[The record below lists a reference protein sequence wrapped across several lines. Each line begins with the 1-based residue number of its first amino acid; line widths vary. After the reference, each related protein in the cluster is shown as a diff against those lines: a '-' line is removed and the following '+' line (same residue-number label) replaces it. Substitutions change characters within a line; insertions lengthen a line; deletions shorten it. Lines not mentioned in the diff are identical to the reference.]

1 VHVLI
6 QSLVAAVLFLLLLLK
21 TDGSFGSALIFSFV
35 AYLFVFA
42 LHLITVFEQPFRES
56 VHATDKVSLYQLR
69 EFAQTLSSRRDADER
84 VAEPAALGEPADAR
98 I

>member
-6 QSLVAAVLFLLLLLK
+6 QSLVAAVLFLLLLLE
-21 TDGSFGSALIFSFV
+21 TDGSLGSALIFSFV

-56 VHATDKVSLYQLR
+56 VHASDKVSLYQLR
-69 EFAQTLSSRRDADER
+69 EFGQALSRRRDTVER
-84 VAEPAALGEPADAR
+84 AVEPVALGGPADPR
-98 I
+98 L